1 MGKTFPNITCTD
13 VLLGQSPKATEI
25 KMKLNKW
32 DLIKFTNFAQQ
43 GKPEKKRKKERKES
57 LQNERKYLQ
66 MRQLT
71 KA

>member
-1 MGKTFPNITCTD
+1 MGKTFPYINCTN

-43 GKPEKKRKKERKES
+43 GKPEKKKKERKK
-57 LQNERKYLQ
+57 RKP
-66 MRQLT
+66 T
-71 KA
+71 E